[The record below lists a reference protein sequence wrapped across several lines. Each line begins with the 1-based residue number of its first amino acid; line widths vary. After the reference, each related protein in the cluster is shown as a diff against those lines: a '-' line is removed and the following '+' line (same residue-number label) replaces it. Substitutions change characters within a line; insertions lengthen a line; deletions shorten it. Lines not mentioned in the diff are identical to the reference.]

1 MSQTLSPR
9 PSRRATYVA
18 FALFALAYIAIMVII
33 FAPAGSFSSRS
44 PLLATEQ
51 TE

>member
-18 FALFALAYIAIMVII
+18 FALFALAYVAIMVII
-33 FAPAGSFSSRS
+33 FAPEGSFSSRG
-44 PLLATEQ
+44 PLLVTEQ